1 MEAMIGKELTMRST
15 RRYSPGMPLA
25 IGAIL
30 LVLTL
35 AMWSCGGSS
44 TTTTGGATTTAV
56 QSGEQVTISNLAFD
70 PQSVTIKVGEA
81 VTWANEDSMTHTVV
95 ADGGE
100 FQSENLASGFAFTFT
115 FDTAGTFA
123 YHCSI
128 HPTMTGTVVVR

>member
-1 MEAMIGKELTMRST
+1 MKAIIGKEPTMPST
-15 RRYSPGMPLA
+15 RRYRAVMPVA

-56 QSGEQVTISNLAFD
+56 QPGEQVTIRNLAFD
-70 PQSVTIKVGEA
+70 PQNVTVKVGEA
-81 VTWANEDSMTHTVV
+81 VTWTNEDSMTHTVV
-95 ADGGE
+95 ADNGE
-100 FQSENLASGFAFTFT
+100 FQSENLVSGAAFIFT

-128 HPTMTGTVVVR
+128 HPTMTGTVVVQ